1 MRNDFKK
8 LSSVIYRLSSR
19 FADDE
24 SGVTAVEYALIA
36 GLVSL
41 AMLSGWKLIG
51 TSLSARFQALANDLA
66 P

>member
-1 MRNDFKK
+1 MRSDFKK

-24 SGVTAVEYALIA
+24 SGASAIEYALFA
-36 GLVSL
+36 GLISL
-41 AMLSGWKLIG
+41 AMLSGWNVIG
-51 TSLSARFQALANDLA
+51 TSLSTRLQAFANEFA